1 MEKSLTK
8 DELIARLKDISTREV
23 LIPPFEGAMCYQTA
37 MCDTKKVKCQ
47 ICGHYVLKDT
57 FFCDERKTITK
68 IVKHINQLG
77 YDAKTEF
84 RCGKCMQKVFNKI
97 TDSGII
103 FYFKAKGDK
112 SYHKTV
118 SDDSCDYMAVSALL
132 EDEETF
138 LGSRDEVL
146 LLKDNVKIIKR
157 MTGIKI

>member
-1 MEKSLTK
+1 MENALTK
-8 DELIARLKDISTREV
+8 DELIARLKEISTRGV
-23 LIPPFEGAMCYQTA
+23 LIAPLEGAMCYSPSFSE
-37 MCDTKKVKCQ
+37 TKKVKCQ
-47 ICGHYVLKDT
+47 ICGHYVLKYN

-84 RCGKCMQKVFNKI
+84 RCEKCMQKVFNNK

-118 SDDSCDYMAVSALL
+118 SDDSCDYMAVGALL
-132 EDEETF
+132 EDEEIF